1 MYIELKNVN
10 KKYGDFKASDN
21 VSFSIEK
28 GKLIG
33 LLGPSGSG
41 KTTILRMIA
50 GLEKP
55 DSGNVE
61 LLGDYK
67 YAWINTG
74 VVFQEDRLCEDF
86 PAAENVALVG
96 RNTSPAIA
104 LEEMEKLIT
113 PEIYK
118 RIRSKTFSP
127 QDKMK
132 SSNENGSTHDVR
144 TALSSLPVRD
154 LPAPLRRL
162 ICIVRACIIPSDVL
176 VMDEPFAGLDD
187 DTRRAAITYIRS
199 RAELLGID
207 PEFYKNKDIHIHFP
221 EAAVPKDGP
230 SAGITMCIAVI
241 SALSGKPVRGD
252 IAMTGEI
259 SLRGRVLPIG
269 GLREK
274 TMAALRAGVS
284 TVIIPKE
291 NESDLEEIDPLVR
304 ARLNFVAVEHADEVL
319 NLVFPQQGGEGQ
331 R

>member
-1 MYIELKNVN
+1 MIIEVTNISKSFGRKELFR
-10 KKYGDFKASDN
+10 GLSASISSDSSYL
-21 VSFSIEK
+21 VTGET
-28 GKLIG
+28 
-33 LLGPSGSG
+33 GSG
-41 KTTILRMIA
+41 KTTFTRILLN
-50 GLEKP
+50 LEKP

-118 RIRSKTFSP
+118 RIRSKTFSQ

-132 SSNENGSTHDVR
+132 SSDENGATPDIR

-162 ICIVRACIIPSDVL
+162 VCIVRACIIPSDVL

-199 RAELLGID
+199 TLG
-207 PEFYKNKDIHIHFP
+207 
-221 EAAVPKDGP
+221 
-230 SAGITMCIAVI
+230 T
-241 SALSGKPVRGD
+241 KPLV
-252 IAMTGEI
+252 MTGSPADAAAAEFSFCKKI
-259 SLRGRVLPIG
+259 ALP
-269 GLREK
+269 
-274 TMAALRAGVS
+274 
-284 TVIIPKE
+284 
-291 NESDLEEIDPLVR
+291 DPSGDT
-304 ARLNFVAVEHADEVL
+304 AD
-319 NLVFPQQGGEGQ
+319 
-331 R
+331 